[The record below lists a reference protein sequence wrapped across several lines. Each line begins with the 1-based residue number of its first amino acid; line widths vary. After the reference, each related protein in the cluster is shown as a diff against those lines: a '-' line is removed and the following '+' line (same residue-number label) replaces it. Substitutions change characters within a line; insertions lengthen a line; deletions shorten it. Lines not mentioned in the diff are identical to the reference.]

1 MQKIIKTDNSH
12 QTATFVI
19 LEPNSVDFNWQ
30 IISEEEIIKTAHEF
44 MENLTKKY
52 VNINHTEDSKQDDV
66 KYVESFISPVDLVL
80 GDTTIKKGSWLVAF
94 KFSDEKWQQVLNGEI
109 VGVSMEWFWYV
120 D

>member
-1 MQKIIKTDNSH
+1 
-12 QTATFVI
+12 
-19 LEPNSVDFNWQ
+19 
-30 IISEEEIIKTAHEF
+30 

-109 VGVSMEWFWYV
+109 VGVSME
-120 D
+120 